1 MGDDIVNILCR
12 QGEVTLPAAKDLMT
26 TNATIPQYRTDIYST
41 DAILDP
47 YPHYARLRALGPVV
61 WLPSQQV
68 FAISRYADC
77 KKVLLDDET
86 FISGDGVGLNPVAN
100 RLGRGTTLNSDGD
113 EHATK
118 RGVLAHRL
126 TPKAVRKMKAAV
138 EEKAEGIVDAAL
150 SKKFVDG
157 VDDLATALPM
167 SVVPDLVGWPEDGR
181 EELLRWAGA
190 TFDSL
195 GPVNRHSV
203 TAVKA
208 ATEML
213 AFSRKVVRQRSVLP
227 GSMGDDVLKAADENK
242 ISKSTCPAL
251 MIDYL
256 GPSLD
261 TTIGAISG
269 ALDLFARHPE
279 QWQAIRQDPDL
290 IPNAVNEVVRYES
303 PIRAFSRRAVRDVEI
318 DGSRIPQGARVL
330 VIYASANRDER
341 EWENPDDFDIT
352 RDAAKQLGFGSG
364 AHGCAGQGLARLEA
378 QTMLRVLARRV
389 ERFVPSGTPKRAV
402 NNVIH
407 RYEKLPLT
415 LVAAEGTLQ

>member
-1 MGDDIVNILCR
+1 
-12 QGEVTLPAAKDLMT
+12 MT
-26 TNATIPQYRTDIYST
+26 TNATIPQYRTDLYST

-47 YPHYARLRALGPVV
+47 YPHYVRLRALGPVV
-61 WLPSQQV
+61 WLPRQQV
-68 FAISRYADC
+68 FAVSRYADC
-77 KKVLLDDET
+77 KAVLLDDVT
-86 FISGDGVGLNPVAN
+86 FISGDGVALNPVAN

-118 RGVLAHRL
+118 RSVLAHRL

-138 EEKAEGIVDAAL
+138 EEKANSIVDAAL
-150 SKKFVDG
+150 SKQFVDG

-167 SVVPDLVGWPEDGR
+167 SIVPDLVGWPEDGR
-181 EELLRWAGA
+181 EDLLRWAGA

-195 GPVNRHSV
+195 GPVNRHSI
-203 TAVKA
+203 TAVKGA
-208 ATEML
+208 AEML
-213 AFSRKVVRQRSVLP
+213 AFSRRVVRDRSVIP
-227 GSMGDDVLKAADENK
+227 GSMGDDVLKAADDNK
-242 ISKSTCPAL
+242 IQKSECPAL

-290 IPNAVNEVVRYES
+290 IPNAINEVVRYES

-318 DGSRIPQGARVL
+318 DGSRIPKGARVL
-330 VIYASANRDER
+330 VVYASANRDER
-341 EWENPDDFDIT
+341 EWDNPDAFDIT
-352 RDAAKQLGFGSG
+352 RDAARQLGFGSG
-364 AHGCAGQGLARLEA
+364 VHGCAGQGLARLEA
-378 QTMLRVLARRV
+378 QTMLRVLAQRV
-389 ERFVPSGTPKRAV
+389 EKFVPAGTPVRAV

-407 RYEKLPLT
+407 RYERLPLK
-415 LVAAEGTLQ
+415 LVAAEGTQP

>member
-1 MGDDIVNILCR
+1 
-12 QGEVTLPAAKDLMT
+12 MT

-47 YPHYARLRALGPVV
+47 YPHYATLRELGPVV
-61 WLPSQQV
+61 WLPRQQV

-77 KKVLLDDET
+77 KAVLLDDET
-86 FISGDGVGLNPVAN
+86 FISGDGVALNPVAN
-100 RLGRGTTLNSDGD
+100 RLGRGTTLNTDGD

-118 RGVLAHRL
+118 RSVLAHRL

-138 EEKAEGIVDAAL
+138 EEKAESIVDAAL
-150 SKKFVDG
+150 RQKSIDG

-167 SVVPDLVGWPEDGR
+167 SIVPDLVGWPEDGR
-181 EELLRWAGA
+181 EDLLRWAGA

-195 GPVNRHSV
+195 GPVNRHS
-203 TAVKA
+203 AKA
-208 ATEML
+208 AKGAAEMF
-213 AFSRKVVRQRSVLP
+213 AFSRKVVRERSVLP
-227 GSMGDDVLKAADENK
+227 GSMGDDVLKAADDNK
-242 ISKSTCPAL
+242 IQQSACPAL

-269 ALDLFARHPE
+269 ALDLFARHPD
-279 QWQAIRQDPDL
+279 QWQAIREDPDL
-290 IPNAVNEVVRYES
+290 IPNAINEVVRYES

-318 DGSRIPQGARVL
+318 DGSRVPRGARVL
-330 VIYASANRDER
+330 VVYASANRDER
-341 EWENPDDFDIT
+341 EWDRPDEFDIT
-352 RDAAKQLGFGSG
+352 RDAARQLGFGSG
-364 AHGCAGQGLARLEA
+364 VHGCAGQGLARLEA

-389 ERFVPSGTPKRAV
+389 ERIVATGVPKRAV

-407 RYEKLPLT
+407 RYERLPLE
-415 LVAAEGTLQ
+415 LVAAEGTQQ

>member
-1 MGDDIVNILCR
+1 
-12 QGEVTLPAAKDLMT
+12 MT
-26 TNATIPQYRTDIYST
+26 TNATIPQYRTDLYST

-61 WLPSQQV
+61 WLPRQQV
-68 FAISRYADC
+68 FAVSRYADC
-77 KKVLLDDET
+77 KAVLLDDET
-86 FISGDGVGLNPVAN
+86 FISGDGVALNPVAN

-118 RGVLAHRL
+118 RSVLAHRL

-138 EEKAEGIVDAAL
+138 EEKAETIVDAAL
-150 SKKFVDG
+150 KKQFVDG

-167 SVVPDLVGWPEDGR
+167 SIVPDLVGWPEDGR
-181 EELLRWAGA
+181 EDLLRWAGA

-195 GPVNRHSV
+195 GPVNRHSI
-203 TAVKA
+203 TAVKGA
-208 ATEML
+208 AEML
-213 AFSRKVVRQRSVLP
+213 AFSRRVVRDRSVIP
-227 GSMGDDVLKAADENK
+227 GSMGDDVLKAADDNK
-242 ISKSTCPAL
+242 IQKSTCPAL

-290 IPNAVNEVVRYES
+290 IPNAINEVVRYES

-318 DGSRIPQGARVL
+318 DGSRIPKGARAL
-330 VIYASANRDER
+330 VVYASANRDER
-341 EWENPDDFDIT
+341 EWDNPDAFDIT
-352 RDAAKQLGFGSG
+352 RDAARQLGFGSG
-364 AHGCAGQGLARLEA
+364 VHGCAGQGLARLEA
-378 QTMLRVLARRV
+378 QTMLRVLAQRV
-389 ERFVPSGTPKRAV
+389 EKFVPAGTPVRAV

-407 RYEKLPLT
+407 RYERLPLK
-415 LVAAEGTLQ
+415 LVAAEGAQP

>member
-1 MGDDIVNILCR
+1 
-12 QGEVTLPAAKDLMT
+12 MT
-26 TNATIPQYRTDIYST
+26 TNTTIPQYRTDIYST

-47 YPHYARLRALGPVV
+47 YPHYAKLRVLGPVV
-61 WLPSQQV
+61 WLPRQQV
-68 FAISRYADC
+68 FAISRYAEC
-77 KKVLLDDET
+77 KAVLLDDDT
-86 FISGDGVGLNPVAN
+86 FISGDGVALNPVAN

-118 RGVLAHRL
+118 RSVLAHRL
-126 TPKAVRKMKAAV
+126 TPKAVRKMKVAV

-150 SKKFVDG
+150 RKRSVDG

-167 SVVPDLVGWPEDGR
+167 SIVPDLVGWPEDGR

-195 GPVNRHSV
+195 GPVNWHSI
-203 TAVKA
+203 TAAKG

-213 AFSRKVVRQRSVLP
+213 AFSRRVVRERSVIP
-227 GSMGDDVLKAADENK
+227 GSMGDDVLRAADENK
-242 ISKSTCPAL
+242 IEKSACPAL
-251 MIDYL
+251 MVDYL

-269 ALDLFARHPE
+269 ALDLFARHPD
-279 QWQAIRQDPDL
+279 QWQAIRQNPDL

-303 PIRAFSRRAVRDVEI
+303 PIRAFSRRAVRDVEL
-318 DGSRIPQGARVL
+318 DGSRVPKGARVL
-330 VIYASANRDER
+330 VVYASANRDER
-341 EWENPDDFDIT
+341 EWDRPDDFDIT
-352 RDAAKQLGFGSG
+352 RDAARQLGFGSG
-364 AHGCAGQGLARLEA
+364 VHGCAGQGLARLEA

-389 ERFVPSGTPKRAV
+389 DRIVATGAPKRAV

-407 RYEKLPLT
+407 RYEKLPLE
-415 LVAAEGTLQ
+415 LVAAEGTEQ

>member
-1 MGDDIVNILCR
+1 
-12 QGEVTLPAAKDLMT
+12 MT
-26 TNATIPQYRTDIYST
+26 TNATIPQYRTDLYST
-41 DAILDP
+41 DVILDP

-61 WLPSQQV
+61 WLPRQQV
-68 FAISRYADC
+68 FAVSRYADC
-77 KKVLLDDET
+77 KAVLLDDET
-86 FISGDGVGLNPVAN
+86 FISGDGVALNSVAN

-118 RGVLAHRL
+118 RSVLAHRL

-138 EEKAEGIVDAAL
+138 QEKAESIVDAAL
-150 SKKFVDG
+150 KKQFVDG

-167 SVVPDLVGWPEDGR
+167 SIVPDLVGWPEDGR
-181 EELLRWAGA
+181 EDLLRWAGA

-195 GPVNRHSV
+195 GPVNRHSI
-203 TAVKA
+203 TAVKGA
-208 ATEML
+208 AEML
-213 AFSRKVVRQRSVLP
+213 AFSRRVVRDRSVIP
-227 GSMGDDVLKAADENK
+227 GSMGDDVLKAADDHK
-242 ISKSTCPAL
+242 IQKSECPAL

-290 IPNAVNEVVRYES
+290 IPNAINEVVRYES

-318 DGSRIPQGARVL
+318 DGSRIPKGARVL
-330 VIYASANRDER
+330 VVYASANRDER
-341 EWENPDDFDIT
+341 EWDNPDAFDIT
-352 RDAAKQLGFGSG
+352 RDAARQLGFGSG
-364 AHGCAGQGLARLEA
+364 VHGCAGQGLARLEA
-378 QTMLRVLARRV
+378 QTMLRVLAQRV
-389 ERFVPSGTPKRAV
+389 EKFVPAGTPVRAV

-407 RYEKLPLT
+407 RYERLPLK
-415 LVAAEGTLQ
+415 LVAAEGTQP